1 MILIQIG
8 GLGLITMT
16 IFLMSLFVNFGFA
29 TQLMAGQLMQL
40 ESWQK
45 IKNLILFI
53 IGLTL
58 SIELIGAFFV
68 YIAIHTH
75 YPTSTALFLSVFHA
89 ISSFCN
95 AGIGLNDHQTLFHA
109 SHPIVLTTTL
119 ILMLSGGLGFITWTE
134 IFKYLGSLHEKK
146 KYNFS
151 LHSKIVLHATAI
163 LLSVTSVIIFW
174 LERNHAF
181 AQSNPFATYLYS
193 LFHAVSFRSG
203 GLLTVP
209 ISEFHIAT
217 LFLALMIAFIG
228 SSPGSTGSGIKITTL
243 AIFFAAIKTAVSGRT
258 NVEIKGRSIPLDQV
272 NKCIAIVSLSL
283 AWITLTTF
291 LLLAFETEF
300 SFFQLFFEA
309 ISAFTTLG
317 ISTKIT
323 ASLSIFGKIVIMMS
337 MIIGRIGSLT
347 LILALRE
354 LKNKR
359 MLESTDFSYPEER
372 VILM

>member
-1 MILIQIG
+1 
-8 GLGLITMT
+8 
-16 IFLMSLFVNFGFA
+16 
-29 TQLMAGQLMQL
+29 
-40 ESWQK
+40 
-45 IKNLILFI
+45 
-53 IGLTL
+53 
-58 SIELIGAFFV
+58 
-68 YIAIHTH
+68 
-75 YPTSTALFLSVFHA
+75 
-89 ISSFCN
+89 
-95 AGIGLNDHQTLFHA
+95 
-109 SHPIVLTTTL
+109 
-119 ILMLSGGLGFITWTE
+119 
-134 IFKYLGSLHEKK
+134 
-146 KYNFS
+146 
-151 LHSKIVLHATAI
+151 
-163 LLSVTSVIIFW
+163 
-174 LERNHAF
+174 
-181 AQSNPFATYLYS
+181 
-193 LFHAVSFRSG
+193 
-203 GLLTVP
+203 
-209 ISEFHIAT
+209 
-217 LFLALMIAFIG
+217 MIAFIG